1 VPVVALVIAGVLA
14 LGLLLASVYVVW
26 LAPSLLAELLLD
38 GALSYTLYRHLR
50 RDALGQPRHWVQT
63 ALRRTVWPFVGVAVF
78 LTAVGA
84 ALQLYA
90 PEAHTLGE
98 VWHRAPAAATLASPQ

>member
-1 VPVVALVIAGVLA
+1 MVALG
-14 LGLLLASVYVVW
+14 LLASVYVVW

-63 ALRRTVWPFVGVAVF
+63 ALRRTVWPFVAVAVF
-78 LTAVGA
+78 LAAVGA
-84 ALQLYA
+84 ALQLCA
-90 PEAHTLGE
+90 PEAHTLGG
-98 VWHRAPAAATLASPQ
+98 VWHRTPAPAAATSASPQ